1 MNMIPEYPQSR
12 QITLRDKPFFD
23 AVFAQRPTE
32 ISAYSFTNIF
42 AWRESQQTEL
52 SRIYDHILLINNQNE
67 HISSLEPLGVGS
79 IKPVVEEMIRRS
91 DRPVIFERISGEAGG
106 EMKDIG
112 LIVEYDP
119 DNSDY
124 VYAAQDL
131 IELAGRRFD
140 GKRNFIARARS
151 QIEYEYVKMD
161 ESVAVE
167 CEAFA
172 DLWCEHKMCETIEGL
187 RKERC
192 AVNQMLTNFDS
203 LGIVGGAIRAG
214 GAIVAFSLGEKL
226 NDDTLVI
233 HAEKAHT
240 QIDGLYQLIN
250 NEFCKAE
257 AQSYKYVNREQDL
270 GIPGLRKAKQSY
282 HPVRLIE
289 TFTAKSP

>member
-52 SRIYDHILLINNQNE
+52 SRIDDHILLINNQNE

-79 IKPVVEEMIRRS
+79 IKPVVEEMLRRS

-112 LIVEYDP
+112 LKVEYDP

-131 IELAGRRFD
+131 IELAGRKFD

-151 QIEYEYVKMD
+151 QIEYEYMKMD